1 MTRREVEGL
10 GRLQSTCARGKGGE
24 DGCKR
29 RMVGAAESPY
39 ARYKR
44 CVELLG
50 YHITGPDRD
59 DGTSGGCGN
68 RSALEYERKRV
79 DMEIER
85 RWVRMG
91 SKWFKMVRMVSDAA
105 AAARRRRQGVKRRD
119 VTKNAILNAK

>member
-1 MTRREVEGL
+1 MKTDVSGGWL
-10 GRLQSTCARGKGGE
+10 GRQN
-24 DGCKR
+24 
-29 RMVGAAESPY
+29 
-39 ARYKR
+39 
-44 CVELLG
+44 LLTLVTSVTWSCSAITSQVREG
-50 YHITGPDRD
+50 RTGPDRD

-105 AAARRRRQGVKRRD
+105 AAARRRRQGTKRQD
-119 VTKNAILNAK
+119 VTKMRY